1 MSIYVHAN
9 SMKNIHARVC
19 LLCNSKPDE
28 GTVIGGNIHIE
39 DSMGA
44 PRISQGACVENDSFN
59 KYL

>member
-1 MSIYVHAN
+1 MQG
-9 SMKNIHARVC
+9 C

-39 DSMGA
+39 DSMEDSMGA
-44 PRISQGACVENDSFN
+44 PQISQGACVENDSFN